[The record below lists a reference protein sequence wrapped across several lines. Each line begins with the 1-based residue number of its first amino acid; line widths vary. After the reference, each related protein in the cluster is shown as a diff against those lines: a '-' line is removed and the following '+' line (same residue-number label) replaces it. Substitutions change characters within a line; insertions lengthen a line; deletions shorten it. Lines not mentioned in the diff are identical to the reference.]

1 MQVHG
6 VCQEIGAFRKE
17 FWLSLRKKRDRS
29 EALSEPRE
37 WDRGVNAAPPPEPPL
52 PTRGPQP
59 ASPTPGSQLPRF
71 SRRREERE
79 GERQGC
85 AWLLLPPLPSAGPFP
100 SRQETS
106 PDSQPAA
113 ALPPPPHPHQLQ
125 AHGVTLDSAGAQ
137 RLRPGSS
144 GAAPTHRPLLLV
156 PGPRPSL
163 LPHWPHAAWL
173 APDLT
178 EALSPRPASL

>member
-113 ALPPPPHPHQLQ
+113 ALPPPPP
-125 AHGVTLDSAGAQ
+125 
-137 RLRPGSS
+137 PP
-144 GAAPTHRPLLLV
+144 PT
-156 PGPRPSL
+156 PGPRSHTRLSRGPTAPPRLLRGRPQLTGPSSWS
-163 LPHWPHAAWL
+163 PGL
-173 APDLT
+173 APHFSHT
-178 EALSPRPASL
+178 GPTRRGWHRT